1 MHHPVDPYKC
11 EDGLDP
17 ESVQKLQTLFANYT
31 NVSYVVAGHEH
42 MYYNPLGKGA
52 LVLPPSRTDP
62 TIPAIPPYYLV
73 SGGAGAPLKKNTT
86 GSFFHYIVF
95 QVNGCYG
102 HPDAL
107 GRRVVRSVRYGKM
120 IAAGRGGALVYSE
133 PS

>member
-1 MHHPVDPYKC
+1 MKTVS
-11 EDGLDP
+11 P

-62 TIPAIPPYYLV
+62 TSPAISPYYLV
-73 SGGAGAPLKKNTT
+73 SGGGGAPLQEKYDWLVLPLHCFS
-86 GSFFHYIVF
+86 GEWR
-95 QVNGCYG
+95 YG

-107 GRRVVRSVRYGKM
+107 GRRVV
-120 IAAGRGGALVYSE
+120 
-133 PS
+133 